1 MTMSAGMPT
10 QLIIGVTKMD
20 VITGNTI
27 LKNVR
32 ASDLVLDRTFNPA
45 ESPDVETLNNDY
57 LAESC
62 GLIPDFFADAC
73 LMLDLDGDT
82 IEFSDWIIKTLTKN
96 NESVVTPLDQI
107 AATMNTIYGSGGFY
121 DGFGGSIDE
130 DGCYV
135 SKYSEEEPMPPF
147 ARFRY
152 DHYVCYV
159 YDCAV
164 TVLFDLQTRQTIFG
178 RFD

>member
-1 MTMSAGMPT
+1 
-10 QLIIGVTKMD
+10 
-20 VITGNTI
+20 
-27 LKNVR
+27 
-32 ASDLVLDRTFNPA
+32 
-45 ESPDVETLNNDY
+45 
-57 LAESC
+57 
-62 GLIPDFFADAC
+62 LIPDFFADAC

-121 DGFGGSIDE
+121 DGFGGSIDD

-159 YDCAV
+159 YDCAI
-164 TVLFDLQTRQTIFG
+164 TVLFDLKTRQTIFG

>member
-1 MTMSAGMPT
+1 
-10 QLIIGVTKMD
+10 MD

-27 LKNVR
+27 LKSVR

-45 ESPDVETLNNDY
+45 ESPAVETLNKDY
-57 LAESC
+57 LVEAC

-73 LMLDLDGDT
+73 LLLGSFFELIDFKNTESTQLDH
-82 IEFSDWIIKTLTKN
+82 
-96 NESVVTPLDQI
+96 I
-107 AATMNTIYGSGGFY
+107 ADTMNTIYGSGGF
-121 DGFGGSIDE
+121 GPAFGGSIDD

-135 SKYSEEEPMPPF
+135 SKYSEDEPMPPF
-147 ARFRY
+147 VRFRY

-159 YDCAV
+159 YDCAI
-164 TVLFDLQTRQTIFG
+164 TVLFDLKTRQTIFG

>member
-1 MTMSAGMPT
+1 MN
-10 QLIIGVTKMD
+10 

-27 LKNVR
+27 LKSVR

-57 LAESC
+57 LVEAC

-73 LMLDLDGDT
+73 LLLAMDNDLIDFKNTKSTELDT
-82 IEFSDWIIKTLTKN
+82 IAD
-96 NESVVTPLDQI
+96 
-107 AATMNTIYGSGGFY
+107 TMNTIYGSGGFY
-121 DGFGGSIDE
+121 DGFGGSIDG

-147 ARFRY
+147 AKFIY
-152 DHYVCYV
+152 EHFCCYV
-159 YDCAV
+159 YDCAI
-164 TVLFDLQTRQTIFG
+164 TVLFDLKTRQIIVG

>member
-1 MTMSAGMPT
+1 MN
-10 QLIIGVTKMD
+10 

-27 LKNVR
+27 LKSVR

-57 LAESC
+57 LVEAC

-73 LMLDLDGDT
+73 LLLAMDNDLIDFKNTKSTELDT
-82 IEFSDWIIKTLTKN
+82 IAD
-96 NESVVTPLDQI
+96 
-107 AATMNTIYGSGGFY
+107 TMNTIYGSGGFY
-121 DGFGGSIDE
+121 DGFGGSIDG

-147 ARFRY
+147 AKFIY
-152 DHYVCYV
+152 EHFCCYV
-159 YDCAV
+159 YDCAI
-164 TVLFDLQTRQTIFG
+164 TVLFDLQTRQTIIG

>member
-1 MTMSAGMPT
+1 MN
-10 QLIIGVTKMD
+10 

-27 LKNVR
+27 LKSVR

-45 ESPDVETLNNDY
+45 ESPDVETLNKDY
-57 LAESC
+57 LVEAC

-73 LMLDLDGDT
+73 LLLELDHGGASID
-82 IEFSDWIIKTLTKN
+82 FFAKTGA
-96 NESVVTPLDQI
+96 TPLDTI
-107 AATMNTIYGSGGFY
+107 ADTMNTIYGSGGFY
-121 DGFGGSIDE
+121 DGFGGSIDD

-152 DHYVCYV
+152 DNFVCYV
-159 YDCAV
+159 YDCAI

>member
-1 MTMSAGMPT
+1 MSAGMPT
-10 QLIIGVTKMD
+10 QLIIGVTKMNA
-20 VITGNTI
+20 ITGNTI
-27 LKNVR
+27 LKSVR
-32 ASDLVLDRTFNPA
+32 ASDLVLDRLYNPA
-45 ESPDVETLNNDY
+45 NSPDVETLNKDY
-57 LAESC
+57 LVEAC

-73 LMLDLDGDT
+73 LLLEMDNDLIDFTNTESTQLDH
-82 IEFSDWIIKTLTKN
+82 
-96 NESVVTPLDQI
+96 I
-107 AATMNTIYGSGGFY
+107 AETMNTIYGSGGFY
-121 DGFGGSIDE
+121 DGFGGSIDD

>member
-1 MTMSAGMPT
+1 MN
-10 QLIIGVTKMD
+10 

-27 LKNVR
+27 LKSVR

-45 ESPDVETLNNDY
+45 ESPDVETLNKEY
-57 LAESC
+57 LAEAC

-73 LMLDLDGDT
+73 LMLELDIDT
-82 IEFSDWIIKTLTKN
+82 IDFKNTK
-96 NESVVTPLDQI
+96 STQLDHI
-107 AATMNTIYGSGGFY
+107 AETMNTIYGSGGFY

-147 ARFRY
+147 AKFIY
-152 DHYVCYV
+152 ENFCCYV
-159 YDCAV
+159 YDCAI
-164 TVLFDLQTRQTIFG
+164 TVLFDLRTRQTIVG